1 MDIITILVL
10 IISGILILVLK
21 LDSNYLLTLP
31 GFYYI
36 YVSICAFLN
45 KPNWNLKR
53 SIKYTEKKY
62 IIDNRKKYLRLEGIF
77 HLITGFL
84 LVFYPYSS
92 KYFAVGTYF
101 IFVIVILSI
110 LLLFY
115 YICLRMILERK
126 NS

>member
-21 LDSNYLLTLP
+21 LDSNYILTLP

-36 YVSICAFLN
+36 YISICAFLN

-53 SIKYTEKKY
+53 SIKYTERKY
-62 IIDNRKKYLRLEGIF
+62 VIDNRKKYLRLEGLF
-77 HLITGFL
+77 HLITGSL

-92 KYFAVGTYF
+92 KYFTEGTYF
-101 IFVIVILSI
+101 IFVVVILSLS
-110 LLLFY
+110 LLIY
-115 YICLRMILERK
+115 YIYLRIILKRR

>member
-36 YVSICAFLN
+36 YIGICAFLN

-84 LVFYPYSS
+84 LVFYPYSA

>member
-84 LVFYPYSS
+84 LVFYPYSA